1 MKPVA
6 TQPVEQNISQVSLPT
21 VSPIEK
27 VVAPPA
33 PAKNVVVPP
42 SAVRPPT
49 PPPGEEPTTTT
60 ASTEEASATEK
71 KQYFG
76 RPTAQ
81 IWIGNP
87 PEDIRGMFP
96 TSHREKIKD
105 IRTAFGRG
113 TNFPYAIV
121 YFHSVEEASTA
132 IEAINHSK
140 LKFGEDY
147 TEGPPR
153 GNYAG
158 RGGGS
163 FSQGSYDARK
173 TGGSDNESGRGG
185 FGRGGRG
192 GRGGSTR
199 GAGSTGSFSSSRGT
213 GSPARGGR
221 GRGGGAPTYTGSK
234 DLSASD
240 HDKSETPIWQNDDKP
255 LSAAAVSGS
264 EVSEPKPLAVNP
276 IPAPPQP
283 TATSVSTAHSS
294 TAGGESQSA

>member
-1 MKPVA
+1 VKPVA

-21 VSPIEK
+21 ISPIER
-27 VVAPPA
+27 VAAPPA
-33 PAKNVVVPP
+33 PVKNVVVPL
-42 SAVRPPT
+42 SVRPPS
-49 PPPGEEPTTTT
+49 PPLGEEPPTT
-60 ASTEEASATEK
+60 ATSTEEATTTTEK

-76 RPTAQ
+76 KPTAQ

-96 TSHREKIKD
+96 PPHREKIKD

-147 TEGPPR
+147 TDGPR

-163 FSQGSYDARK
+163 FGQGSYDARK
-173 TGGSDNESGRGG
+173 TGGSDTESGRGG

-192 GRGGSTR
+192 GRGGNTR
-199 GAGSTGSFSSSRGT
+199 GAGSTGSFSSRGT

-221 GRGGGAPTYTGSK
+221 GRGGGAPTSTGSK
-234 DLSASD
+234 DFSASEN
-240 HDKSETPIWQNDDKP
+240 DKSETPIWQNDDKP
-255 LSAAAVSGS
+255 VSAAAVSGS
-264 EVSEPKPLAVNP
+264 EVSEAKSLATNP

-283 TATSVSTAHSS
+283 AATSVSTAQSS